1 MLGNR
6 NCHQGTLSRIVSFL
20 LVALLWLLFCSAV
33 SAGGLDWGGGGGD
46 DTGETAGCTPDAPL
60 VIIPGPL
67 GSPVRIVPFDEQ
79 TYLIADYSRKTLS
92 WVDPSGILSPF
103 IETLGKPLSVA
114 INASFRKNGTL
125 KEAYY
130 FVGNDDARTID
141 VYYEKN
147 DQFDLVGQ
155 YPVGDN
161 GIQALDMV
169 FDQTQNHLFVV
180 DGLAREVKVLQPDG
194 QLVRSFGFGV
204 LSDPKGVDIDAVTG
218 EIYVSDYGD
227 PVVYPVI
234 PASIKVFDM
243 TGSHLS
249 GRTISGYGL
258 FSRPQ
263 GLSLSGDKV
272 YLADNLLAQIL
283 EFDRATGA
291 KTSSFGCKGSSDGHL
306 LLPMDVA
313 LGDGQNLY
321 VADNRNMRV
330 TVLPLT
336 QP

>member
-1 MLGNR
+1 MLVKLISWVRSGAVVLFLISGL
-6 NCHQGTLSRIVSFL
+6 CFALSADL
-20 LVALLWLLFCSAV
+20 V

-46 DTGETAGCTPDAPL
+46 TSDTTGCTPDDPL
-60 VIIPGPL
+60 VILPGPL
-67 GSPVRIVPFDEQ
+67 GSPVRIALFDPQ
-79 TYLIADYSRKTLS
+79 TFLIADYSRKIIYRF
-92 WVDPSGILSPF
+92 DPSGTLTPF
-103 IETLGKPLSVA
+103 FETLGKPLSIA
-114 INASFRKNGTL
+114 IDARFKRNGTL

-147 DQFDLVGQ
+147 DQLFLSGQ

-161 GIQALDMV
+161 GIQALDMF
-169 FDQTQNHLFVV
+169 FDPGRGQLFVV
-180 DGLAREVKVLQPDG
+180 DGLAQEVKVLQPDG
-194 QLVRSFGFGV
+194 QLVRRFGGGV
-204 LSDPKGVDIDAVTG
+204 LSDPKGIVIDTVTG
-218 EIYVSDYGD
+218 DIFVSDYGD

-249 GRTISGYGL
+249 GRMISGSGL

-263 GLSLSGDKV
+263 GLTLLGDKV
-272 YLADNLLAQIL
+272 FLADNMLAQIL
-283 EFDRATGA
+283 EFDRATGL
-291 KTSSFGCKGSSDGHL
+291 KTSSFGCKGSSDEHL
-306 LLPMDVA
+306 LLPMDVVM
-313 LGDGQNLY
+313 GTSGQSLY

>member
-6 NCHQGTLSRIVSFL
+6 DFHKVTLLRIVPPW
-20 LVALLWLLFCSAV
+20 LVALLWLLFCSPV

-46 DTGETAGCTPDAPL
+46 TGGTPGCTPDDPL
-60 VIIPGPL
+60 VIMPGPL
-67 GSPVRIVPFDEQ
+67 GSPVRIAAFDAH
-79 TYLIADYSRKTLS
+79 TYLVADYTRKTLS
-92 WVDPSGILSPF
+92 WFDSSGILSPF
-103 IETLGKPLSVA
+103 LETLGKPLSVA
-114 INASFRKNGTL
+114 INARFKKNGKL
-125 KEAYY
+125 REAYY
-130 FVGNDDARTID
+130 FVGNDDDRTID

-147 DQFDLVGQ
+147 DQFSLAGQ

-169 FDQTQNHLFVV
+169 FDQTQDQLFVV
-180 DGLAREVKVLQPDG
+180 DGLAREINVLQPDG
-194 QLVRSFGFGV
+194 QLVRRFGAGV
-204 LSDPKGVDIDAVTG
+204 LSDPKGIAIDTATG

-227 PVVYPVI
+227 PVVFPVI

-249 GRTISGYGL
+249 DRKISGSGL

-263 GLSLSGDKV
+263 GLSLLGDKV
-272 YLADNLLAQIL
+272 YLADNMLAQIL
-283 EFDRATGA
+283 EFDRATGT
-291 KTSSFGCKGSSDGHL
+291 KTSSFGCKGSSAGHL

-313 LGDGQNLY
+313 LADGQNLF

-330 TVLPLT
+330 TVLPLM

>member
-1 MLGNR
+1 L
-6 NCHQGTLSRIVSFL
+6 
-20 LVALLWLLFCSAV
+20 
-33 SAGGLDWGGGGGD
+33 
-46 DTGETAGCTPDAPL
+46 TP
-60 VIIPGPL
+60 
-67 GSPVRIVPFDEQ
+67 F
-79 TYLIADYSRKTLS
+79 
-92 WVDPSGILSPF
+92 F
-103 IETLGKPLSVA
+103 ETLGKPLSIA
-114 INASFRKNGTL
+114 INARFKGNGKL

-141 VYYEKN
+141 AYYEKN
-147 DQFDLVGQ
+147 DQFYLVGQ

-169 FDQTQNHLFVV
+169 FDRNQNQLFVV

-194 QLVRSFGFGV
+194 QLVRSFGAGV
-204 LSDPKGVDIDAVTG
+204 LSDPKGIAIDFLAG

-234 PASIKVFDM
+234 PASIEVFDM

-249 GRTISGYGL
+249 GRKISGSGI

-263 GLSLSGDKV
+263 GLTLLGDKV
-272 YLADNLLAQIL
+272 YLADNMLAQIL

-291 KTSSFGCKGSSDGHL
+291 KTASFGCRGSSDEHL
-306 LLPMDVA
+306 LLPMDVVT
-313 LGDGQNLY
+313 GDSSQQLF

>member
-6 NCHQGTLSRIVSFL
+6 NCHQVTLSRIVSFL

-46 DTGETAGCTPDAPL
+46 DTGGTAGCTPDAPL

-92 WVDPSGILSPF
+92 WVDPSGTLSPF

-180 DGLAREVKVLQPDG
+180 DGLAREALNFPMIRQMQAPADAPGSWIEDMVFLAKKCRVDCCIFFANPACKRAGGAYRL
-194 QLVRSFGFGV
+194 
-204 LSDPKGVDIDAVTG
+204 LSDRIKEEVGVPVLKIEVDAWDKRITPIEDVK
-218 EIYVSDYGD
+218 EKIENFLEA
-227 PVVYPVI
+227 VI
-234 PASIKVFDM
+234 
-243 TGSHLS
+243 
-249 GRTISGYGL
+249 
-258 FSRPQ
+258 
-263 GLSLSGDKV
+263 
-272 YLADNLLAQIL
+272 
-283 EFDRATGA
+283 
-291 KTSSFGCKGSSDGHL
+291 
-306 LLPMDVA
+306 
-313 LGDGQNLY
+313 
-321 VADNRNMRV
+321 
-330 TVLPLT
+330 
-336 QP
+336 

>member
-1 MLGNR
+1 MKR
-6 NCHQGTLSRIVSFL
+6 SREQRGSKRVLPGFVFL
-20 LVALLWLLFCSAV
+20 FWLICCAPVFS
-33 SAGGLDWGGGGGD
+33 GGLDWGDGGTGD
-46 DTGETAGCTPDAPL
+46 MAGCTPDDPL
-60 VIIPGPL
+60 VILPGPL
-67 GSPVRIVPFDEQ
+67 GSPVRIAVFNAQ
-79 TYLIADYSRKTLS
+79 TYLVADYSRKNLS
-92 WVDPSGILSPF
+92 WFEVSGTLTPF
-103 IETLGKPLSVA
+103 FETLGKPLSIAVDA
-114 INASFRKNGTL
+114 RFKGNGKL

-130 FVGNDDARTID
+130 FIGNDDARTID

-147 DQFDLVGQ
+147 DQFYLVGQ
-155 YPVGDN
+155 YPVSDN

-169 FDQTQNHLFVV
+169 FDQSQKQLFVV

-194 QLVRSFGFGV
+194 QLVRSFGAGV
-204 LSDPKGVDIDAVTG
+204 LYDPKGIAIDFLAG

-227 PVVYPVI
+227 QFVSPII
-234 PASIKVFDM
+234 PASIEVFDM

-249 GRTISGYGL
+249 GRKISGYGL

-263 GLSLSGDKV
+263 GLTLLGDKV
-272 YLADNLLAQIL
+272 YLADNMLAQIL

-291 KTSSFGCKGSSDGHL
+291 KTASFGCKGSSDEHL
-306 LLPMDVA
+306 LLPMDVVI
-313 LGDGQNLY
+313 GNSSQHLY